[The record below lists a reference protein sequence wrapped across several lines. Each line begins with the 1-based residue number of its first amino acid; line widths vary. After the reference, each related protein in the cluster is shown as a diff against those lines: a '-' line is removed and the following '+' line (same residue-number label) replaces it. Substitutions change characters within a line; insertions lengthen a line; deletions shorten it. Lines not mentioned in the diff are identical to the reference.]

1 MSYSGE
7 IPPLSL
13 SFRERRTEEK
23 RREECSASS
32 LFLSL
37 PSLQMSARI
46 DVMSLERALL
56 KCVLSGLFAVQSHRR
71 IVLLWQTLV
80 KIFSGSLSTLDRQ
93 MPRRYRISR
102 YPYPFGWQMPN
113 PVLLSSLLLRAPA
126 DLPTKNG
133 CTRLP
138 IAVAITSRN
147 YGQLSPTK
155 RFSPRMG
162 STLYPT
168 QAGIFSACRIP
179 KEYRRVLAS
188 FRLLP
193 ACPCPESTNNIPE
206 WPLAMSCQ
214 AAGGDAIS
222 RM

>member
-56 KCVLSGLFAVQSHRR
+56 KCVLCGLFAVQSHRR

-147 YGQLSPTK
+147 YGQLSP
-155 RFSPRMG
+155 RNGSLRGWAALYIPRSP
-162 STLYPT
+162 
-168 QAGIFSACRIP
+168 GIFSACRIP
-179 KEYRRVLAS
+179 IFRKNIAEFLAS
-188 FRLLP
+188 FRFLP

-206 WPLAMSCQ
+206 WPREEMPFLGCNA
-214 AAGGDAIS
+214 
-222 RM
+222 